1 MSGAPT
7 KLARWLEGVEAA
19 IERSEKHAAKCR
31 GGGLE
36 EAEWRELY
44 YALNNA
50 ADIALLKHLDVKIR
64 CEPEEEAGAVRTPR
78 ASVERALQLRL
89 DESRVRLKSLI
100 SPWFCLGR
108 HAEVSVPGS
117 PGQRI
122 GFQAFVAPGDKLRPF
137 CAEGFPPDGST
148 TEDSTLRY
156 RRVPD
161 LEITGLADSGGKI
174 LFCGLLHSFLPL
186 HELSGERLA
195 QLAEDERWSL
205 MSERVSREGDPKVFC
220 RLLEQQ
226 TRDRLRTVTRS
237 SAAAATVASDLKR
250 ATGKQL
256 VRELVTAILV
266 VEPHRLNRY
275 SESPWKPLTMVSI
288 ALPGAG
294 DAESFAG
301 QYECFG
307 HYGAER
313 RRTVAVELR
322 ESVGKLCRVNVPVEI
337 RQFAFPSADAG
348 SDLIAGIQHQNDEAL
363 EWLLG
368 SVGESRL
375 GGKMAVWHVVVKH
388 QLANVDSECAEAE
401 LEAIRLEQNSYE
413 ADRERVSEARDLLT
427 KLRERRGFIA
437 AARDAT
443 KESAKRLK
451 ALWATQATWPADDAA
466 RVEAATLTARLFRLM
481 GDSPIISARSGS
493 GLAAELDAEIKACA
507 ALARAGG
514 GRLPSIDSNAAEWQA
529 ARSAFTPNC

>member
-1 MSGAPT
+1 MSGTPAR
-7 KLARWLEGVEAA
+7 LASLLEGVEAA
-19 IERSEKHAAKCR
+19 IECSEKHAAKCR
-31 GGGLE
+31 GDGLE

-50 ADIALLKHLDVKIR
+50 AEIVMLKHLNVKIR
-64 CEPEEEAGAVRTPR
+64 CEPGKEAGAVRTPR
-78 ASVERALQLRL
+78 ASVERELQRRL
-89 DESRVRLKSLI
+89 DESRARLNSLV

-108 HAEVSVPGS
+108 HAEVPVPGS

-122 GFQAFVAPGDKLRPF
+122 GFQAFVAPGARIRPF
-137 CAEGFPPDGST
+137 CAAGYPTDGST
-148 TEDSTLRY
+148 TEDSAIRY
-156 RRVPD
+156 RHVPD
-161 LEITGLADSGGKI
+161 LEITGLADSRGKV
-174 LFCGLLHSFLPL
+174 LFYGLLHSFLPL
-186 HELSGERLA
+186 YELSGERLA
-195 QLAEDERWSL
+195 RLAEDERWSL
-205 MSERVSREGDPKVFC
+205 VSEQVSRECDPKVFG

-226 TRDRLRTVTRS
+226 ARDRLRTVTRS
-237 SAAAATVASDLKR
+237 SAAAATLASDLKR
-250 ATGKQL
+250 AIGEKL

-266 VEPHRLNRY
+266 VEPHRLDQI
-275 SESPWKPLTMVSI
+275 SESPWNPLTLVSI

-301 QYECFG
+301 QYECFT

-322 ESVGKLCRVNVPVEI
+322 EYVGSLFGVTVPVEI
-337 RQFAFPSADAG
+337 RQFAFPSADVG

-368 SVGESRL
+368 SVDESRL
-375 GGKMAVWHVVVKH
+375 GGKMAVWHVLVKH
-388 QLANVDSECAEAE
+388 HFTSMDSECTEAE
-401 LEAIRLEQNSYE
+401 LEAIRLEQSSDE

-427 KLRERRGFIA
+427 KLRELRGFFA

-451 ALWATQATWPADDAA
+451 ALWATQAHWPADDAA

-493 GLAAELDAEIKACA
+493 RLAAKLDAEIKACA

-514 GRLPSIDSNAAEWQA
+514 GRLPSIDSNAAEWRA
-529 ARSAFTPNC
+529 ARSVFTPAR